1 MINDI
6 MLKLKSKEVIV
17 YIIVGIMTTI
27 VNFSIYTM
35 LYYFLRIDV
44 TISNIISVIVSIL
57 FAYIMNKLFVFH
69 SHCQTLKE
77 VVEECSKFIS
87 ARIVTMI
94 IEVGGVYL
102 LVNILGQDE
111 FIGKLETQVV
121 VLVGNYLI
129 SKFFVFK

>member
-77 VVEECSKFIS
+77 VFGECSKFIS

-102 LVNILGQDE
+102 LVNILGRDE